1 MSKIIYSDEDGFK
14 KKLETYIL
22 KDRSIEEDIYEK
34 VKQIIDNVKRTG
46 DKALSDYT
54 MKYDQFDLK
63 ITDIKVSQ
71 EEISNAVKDCDSD
84 LIFALKKAA
93 KRIRDFHDLQTP
105 NNFNHKDKEGVVL
118 GVKWNPLDSVG
129 LYVPGG
135 KASYP
140 SSVLMTAIPAVVAG
154 VSEIS
159 MCVPAPKG
167 YLNSSILTAAEIAG
181 VKNIY
186 KIGGAQAIAA
196 MAFGTDTIKPVNKIF
211 GPGNLW
217 VAEAKRQVFGKTGI
231 DMLAG
236 PSEIMV
242 IADDKNNPIWIAFD
256 LLSQAEH
263 DFAAQSILLTDNAE
277 FAKNVENEINKILK
291 TIPRAKISTKS
302 WNNNGLIIVLDDLK
316 KSVDIVNLFA
326 PEHIELAVDNPEE
339 LSEGIKN
346 AGAIFLGRYSPE
358 AIGDYVAG
366 PNHVLPTSRTA
377 RFSSGLSTIDYMKKT
392 SLIKCDEKS
401 LINIA
406 PSAIAIADSEG
417 LHAHSMSM
425 SLRTKFLKN
434 EK

>member
-14 KKLETYIL
+14 KKLENFIL
-22 KDRSIEEDIYEK
+22 KERSIEEDIYEK
-34 VKQIIDNVKRTG
+34 VKQIIENVKRAG

-54 MKYDQFDLK
+54 EKFDQFNLK
-63 ITDIKVSQ
+63 ISDIKVSQ
-71 EEISNAVKDCDSD
+71 KEISKAIKECDSD
-84 LIFALKKAA
+84 LIIALKKAA
-93 KRIRDFHDLQTP
+93 KRIKDFHDSQTP
-105 NNFNHKDKEGVVL
+105 NNFKYKDKEGVVL

-167 YLNSSILTAAEIAG
+167 YLSPSILAASEIAG

-196 MAFGTDTIKPVNKIF
+196 MAFGTETIKPVNKIF
-211 GPGNLW
+211 GPGNSW

-242 IADDKNNPIWIAFD
+242 IADDKNDPIWIAND

-263 DFAAQSILLTDNAE
+263 DFAAQSILLTDNIE
-277 FAKNVENEINKILK
+277 FAKNVEIEINKMLK
-291 TIPRAKISTKS
+291 TLPRAIISTKS

-316 KSVDIVNLFA
+316 KSVDIVNLFS
-326 PEHIELAVDNPEE
+326 PEHIELAVENPEE

-346 AGAIFLGRYSPE
+346 AGAMFLGRYTPE

-401 LINIA
+401 LMSIA
-406 PSAIAIADSEG
+406 PTAITIANSEG
-417 LHAHSMSM
+417 LYAHSMSM